1 MDNGISEATQRI
13 MNDLAVSD
21 EKGYK
26 EYGTTIDRID
36 YDHASWLKEAYD
48 ECLDMSK
55 YLRRALDTHEDSIPV
70 REVSD
75 FLLELNASIQA
86 SMGIGTT
93 LEEKARNKRICDQII
108 AKCEAIDPK
117 RFKKVNQT
125 QAPSGA

>member
-1 MDNGISEATQRI
+1 MSNTSEATQRI
-13 MNDLAVSD
+13 MYDLAASD

-36 YDHASWLKEAYD
+36 YDHAAWLKEAYD

-55 YLRRALDTHEDSIPV
+55 YLRRALDTHEDSVPV

-86 SMGIGTT
+86 SMGVNTSI
-93 LEEKARNKRICDQII
+93 EEKARNKRICDQII
-108 AKCEAIDPK
+108 AKCEELDPR
-117 RFKKVNQT
+117 RFSIKN
-125 QAPSGA
+125 PSLNKSK

>member
-1 MDNGISEATQRI
+1 MSNTSEATQRI
-13 MNDLAVSD
+13 MYDLAASD

-36 YDHASWLKEAYD
+36 YDHAAWLKEAYD

-55 YLRRALDTHEDSIPV
+55 YLRRALDTHEDSVPV

-86 SMGIGTT
+86 SMGANTSI
-93 LEEKARNKRICDQII
+93 EEKARNKRICDQII
-108 AKCEAIDPK
+108 AKCEELDPR
-117 RFKKVNQT
+117 RFSIKN
-125 QAPSGA
+125 PSLNESK